1 MALTLNG
8 TAVDAI
14 ANTGLD
20 PIFNGGRLRIYSG
33 AKPATAN
40 LAPTGTLLA
49 DITLPADAF
58 SAASGGSGQL
68 AKLGT
73 WEDTAADAGGTA
85 GWFRMSASGDTLV
98 LDAAFARID
107 GTVGTTGADLNLDN
121 TNIALNQRVT
131 INTATLTIPKG

>member
-8 TAVDAI
+8 PVRDAI

-20 PIFNGGRLRIYSG
+20 PVFNGGRLRIYSG

-49 DITLPADAF
+49 DMTLPADAF
-58 SAASGGSGQL
+58 SAASGGSGQI
-68 AKLGT
+68 AKLGV
-73 WEDTAADAGGTA
+73 WEDISADAAGTA
-85 GWFRMSASGDTLV
+85 GWFRLSASGDTLV

-107 GTVGTTGADLNLDN
+107 GTVAATGADLNLNN
-121 TNIALNQRVT
+121 TSIAAGQTVT
-131 INTATLTIPKG
+131 INTFTLTVPAG